1 MNRYIPEGIPSVAPT
16 DFAEGACVVEKSG
29 R

>member
-1 MNRYIPEGIPSVAPT
+1 MNRHIPEGIPYVAPT